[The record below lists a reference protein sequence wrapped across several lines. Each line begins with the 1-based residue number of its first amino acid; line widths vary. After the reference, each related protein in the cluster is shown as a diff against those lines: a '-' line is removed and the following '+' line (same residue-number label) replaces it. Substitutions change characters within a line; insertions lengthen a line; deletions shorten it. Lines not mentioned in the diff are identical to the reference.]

1 MKNFIFISPN
11 FPTNYWQFCKELKN
25 NGLNVLGIGDQ
36 PYDELKDELKASL
49 TEYFKVGNLE
59 NEDEVYRAVA
69 FFAYKYGRIDWLE
82 SNNEYWLEKDAALR
96 TDFHITSGF
105 QTEDMERIKYKSKMK
120 EYYKKAGIPVAKYH
134 MVDDKA
140 GCLEFIK
147 EVGYPV
153 IAKPDNGVG
162 ASDTHKITGEE
173 NLEKFLAK
181 KASDVTYIMEEFID
195 AEIESYDAVINSKGE
210 PLFETGNVTPF
221 SVMDIVN
228 TGDNCRYHIVKELA
242 EDVREAGRKT
252 VKSFGVKSRFVHFE
266 FFRLLKDHAG
276 LGKKGD
282 VVALEVNMRPCGG
295 FSPDMMNYA
304 HSTDV
309 YKIWADMIAFDACT
323 LESNEHAFCAYAGR
337 RDGKEFALSDGE
349 VMEQYASQMKM
360 RERIPEALSGAMG
373 NQMYVARFE
382 TAEEME
388 DFYKDVFKTVEEEAP
403 VEIKEEAV
411 KEETS
416 VAEVEVKEAAKE
428 ETPVAEVEVKE
439 AAKEE
444 TPVAEV
450 EVKEAAKE
458 ETPVAEVEVKEAA
471 KEETPVA
478 EVEVKEAAKEETPVA
493 EVEVKEAAKEETPVA
508 EVEVKEAVKEEV
520 PIKEKKPAVK
530 KTSTRKTTARK
541 TTTKTATKTTT
552 KTTAKTT
559 TKTEPKVTTKKTTET
574 TKTVKTET
582 PKTTEAKASEAKVE
596 ESKTVAKKT
605 GRGKR
610 K

>member
-36 PYDELKDELKASL
+36 PYDELKGELKDSL
-49 TEYFKVGNLE
+49 TEYFKVASLE

-105 QTEDMERIKYKSKMK
+105 QTEDMDRIKYKSKMK

-140 GCLEFIK
+140 GCLAFIK

-162 ASDTHKITGEE
+162 ASDTHKITSEDK
-173 NLEKFLAK
+173 LEKFLEK
-181 KASDVTYIMEEFID
+181 KNPDVSYIMEEFID
-195 AEIESYDAVINSKGE
+195 AEIESYDAVINSKGA

-228 TGDNCRYHIVKELA
+228 TEDNCRYHIVKELA
-242 EDVREAGRKT
+242 ADVREAGRKT

-323 LESNEHAFCAYAGR
+323 LESKEHAFCAYAGR
-337 RDGKEFALSDGE
+337 RDGKEFALSDAEIMGK
-349 VMEQYASQMKM
+349 YAAQMKM
-360 RERIPEALSGAMG
+360 REPIPEALSGAMG

-388 DFYKDVFKTVEEEAP
+388 AFYKDVFETVAKEAPVEETPVEVKEVVSEKAPVEVKEEAP
-403 VEIKEEAV
+403 VE
-411 KEETS
+411 
-416 VAEVEVKEAAKE
+416 
-428 ETPVAEVEVKE
+428 
-439 AAKEE
+439 
-444 TPVAEV
+444 
-450 EVKEAAKE
+450 
-458 ETPVAEVEVKEAA
+458 
-471 KEETPVA
+471 
-478 EVEVKEAAKEETPVA
+478 
-493 EVEVKEAAKEETPVA
+493 
-508 EVEVKEAVKEEV
+508 
-520 PIKEKKPAVK
+520 EKKPAAK
-530 KTSTRKTTARK
+530 KIAARK
-541 TTTKTATKTTT
+541 TTTRKTAA

-559 TKTEPKVTTKKTTET
+559 TKTAAKTTAKKTTASKKTEKAEVKLEEAKPEVKAEEAKKEEKKAEPKVKVKAEETKAE
-574 TKTVKTET
+574 VKPAEPT
-582 PKTTEAKASEAKVE
+582 AEAKVE
-596 ESKTVAKKT
+596 EAKTSAGKNR
-605 GRGKR
+605 RGKR